1 MAIFRKGIKIGGFD
15 VRIGLPRDRGFDPVE
30 AQKRVNQSRS
40 SLNRNTEVNKFRS
53 FISEGSGLART
64 NRYMVTINFPN
75 KLISQ
80 ANPHIDIDREFEEY
94 QIASDYTNSL
104 HKSIKDRLFFFCESA
119 TLPGRTIADETKD
132 DLYGPER
139 KIARGVTYD
148 DLTLTFYMGQDMAEH
163 QLFKSWQNMAVNPYT
178 YNANYYDEYVGSID
192 IFPLVTVKTN
202 PELQPQP
209 VNKNIS
215 SIAEKAMSVF
225 GKRSEPTS
233 NNQYMG
239 PMAHATVGSSFVHVM
254 EAFPKTIGDISM
266 SYDAGGLVKL
276 SVTFS
281 YRYNLTAADLAL
293 INEGRYNVVPGKL
306 HGNIAKIDNLD
317 QYGKFGSLIRKLP
330 PDIRRAGRDVVNIAK
345 TRFPTGKI
353 FGGRVV
359 PPFF

>member
-1 MAIFRKGIKIGGFD
+1 MAIIRQGIKIGGFD
-15 VRIGLPRDRGFDPVE
+15 VRIGLPRDPGFDPVQ
-30 AQKRVNQSRS
+30 AQKRVDQSRLS
-40 SLNRNTEVNKFRS
+40 INRNTEVNKFRS
-53 FISEGSGLART
+53 FISEGNGLART
-64 NRYMVTINFPN
+64 NRYMVVINFPN
-75 KLISQ
+75 KLITQ
-80 ANPHIDIDREFEEY
+80 QNLDQEFEEY

-119 TLPGRTIADETKD
+119 SIPGRTIADETKD

-139 KIARGVTYD
+139 KIARGVNYD
-148 DLTLTFYMGQDMAEH
+148 DLTLTFYMGEDMAEH
-163 QLFKSWQNMAVNPYT
+163 QLFKSWQNMAINPYT

-192 IFPLVTVKTN
+192 IFPLVSVKVN

-209 VNKNIS
+209 TNS
-215 SIAEKAMSVF
+215 ATSTLADKAMSFF
-225 GKRSEPTS
+225 GKRKEPIA
-233 NNQYMG
+233 NNQHIG
-239 PMAHATVGSSFVHVM
+239 PMANATIGASFVHVM
-254 EAFPKTIGDISM
+254 EAFPKTISDISV
-266 SYDAGGLVKL
+266 SYGTGDLVKL
-276 SVTFS
+276 SVTFT

-293 INEGRYNVVPGKL
+293 INEGRYNVVPGRL

-353 FGGRVV
+353 FGGRVT

>member
-1 MAIFRKGIKIGGFD
+1 
-15 VRIGLPRDRGFDPVE
+15 
-30 AQKRVNQSRS
+30 
-40 SLNRNTEVNKFRS
+40 
-53 FISEGSGLART
+53 
-64 NRYMVTINFPN
+64 
-75 KLISQ
+75 
-80 ANPHIDIDREFEEY
+80 
-94 QIASDYTNSL
+94 
-104 HKSIKDRLFFFCESA
+104 
-119 TLPGRTIADETKD
+119 
-132 DLYGPER
+132 
-139 KIARGVTYD
+139 
-148 DLTLTFYMGQDMAEH
+148 
-163 QLFKSWQNMAVNPYT
+163 MAVNPYT

-239 PMAHATVGSSFVHVM
+239 PMAHATVGTSFVHVM
-254 EAFPKTIGDISM
+254 EAFPKSISDISM
-266 SYDAGGLVKL
+266 SYGSADLVKL

-293 INEGRYNVVPGKL
+293 VNEGRYNVVPGKL